1 MRLIWIGKYQSDIAY
16 TKYYF
21 SGSITYYGN
30 GQGGNVFCCNQ
41 NNRTYSKN
49 FFISFII
56 KNIKNSLGSCNYVFY
71 NQSYA
76 HEVANIFPEC
86 QSYIININSKSL
98 INWLSNKTLVRLW
111 VNNIVK
117 VPPFSAV
124 TGSECSH
131 ANLKSIFPNCNKYV
145 VQNNYSSGGIGSFI
159 IEKEEKADFKLN
171 PCEIYLA
178 SPFLENCYSVNLH
191 MIIGQKEQLVFPISI
206 QIIEPNKSPFIFR
219 GSDFIT
225 AQNMPKYIVD
235 NINNCA
241 YKIGE
246 KLAAMGYRGIC
257 GIDFIVQDQDVYFIE
272 INPRFQGSSFLINR
286 ALMERDLPS
295 LYELNDAAFHDNLLF
310 SQKIELKSLEVNY
323 SYFKLKA
330 DKMRSPQNVQ
340 EYLNC
345 PDIETYFLDGL
356 TINES
361 PSVGYIFRF
370 ISTRNLIS
378 INPNNQINIYQN
390 LLNNP
395 ELSIPAESAEDWMI
409 LKTLLQL
416 QGVVIDN
423 SARNAIECLG
433 GIQAGTFDAIDL
445 YFSNQLVVNCPL
457 KLPFYNF
464 SPFKLIFNDKFEL
477 YYYEAKIDNISIDKK
492 DSMPSQRTHSGLFY
506 SQMVQRNNN
515 RIRIR
520 HNSVCFFKQDG
531 KGCCFCHA
539 KNEKI
544 YYYDMADIEESFLYF
559 LNNTIFDQIM
569 IGGASN
575 NREYEAEIIK
585 EILLLIR
592 KHTDKPI
599 YIMTIPP
606 KDLEVIADYKKL
618 GANEIAFNIEI
629 YDEEIAKKYMPGKGA
644 ISRNEY
650 MQALEKA
657 VSIFGQNGQVR
668 SMLIVGLEP
677 LSSFKVGV
685 ESLCQIGVSP
695 MISPFRPMEKTKLQN
710 FVPPDYLECQRY
722 YEAALEITKKYN
734 ITLGPKNIYSQNNT
748 FNSIL
753 NI

>member
-30 GQGGNVFCCNQ
+30 GQDGNVFCCNQ
-41 NNRTYSKN
+41 NDRSYSKN
-49 FFISFII
+49 LFISFII
-56 KNIKNSLGSCNYVFY
+56 ENIKNSLGGCNYVFY

-86 QSYIININSKSL
+86 QSYIINVNSNNL

-131 ANLKSIFPNCNKYV
+131 FNLKSIFPNCNKFV

-159 IEKEEKADFKLN
+159 IEEKNIYKLN

-178 SPFLENCYSVNLH
+178 SPLLENCYSVNVN
-191 MIIGQKEQLVFPISI
+191 MIIGQKEQLVFPVSI

-219 GSDFIT
+219 GSDFIA
-225 AQNMPKYIVD
+225 AQKMPKYIID
-235 NINNCA
+235 KINNCA

-246 KLAAMGYRGIC
+246 KLAVIGYRGIC
-257 GIDFIVQDQDVYFIE
+257 GIDFIVQDKDVYFIE

-295 LYELNDAAFHDNLLF
+295 LYELNDAAFHGNSLF
-310 SQKIELKSLEVNY
+310 PQKIELKSLEVNY
-323 SYFKLKA
+323 SYYKLKR
-330 DKMRSPQNVQ
+330 DKLPSSKIVQ

-345 PDIETYFLDGL
+345 SDIETYFLDGF
-356 TINES
+356 TIS
-361 PSVGYIFRF
+361 DLPSNGYVFRF
-370 ISTRNLIS
+370 ITTRNLIS

-390 LLNNP
+390 LLNNI
-395 ELSIPAESAEDWMI
+395 ELSIPAESAEDWMS

-423 SARNAIECLG
+423 SAKKAIECLG
-433 GIQAGTFDAIDL
+433 GMQAGTFDAIDL

-457 KLPFYNF
+457 KLPFSNF
-464 SPFKLIFNDKFEL
+464 SPFKLMFNDRFEL
-477 YYYEAKIDNISIDKK
+477 YYYGVKIDNISIDKK
-492 DSMPSQRTHSGLFY
+492 DSIPSQRTHSGLLY

-539 KNEKI
+539 KNETI
-544 YYYDMADIEESFLYF
+544 YYYDIADIEESFLYY
-559 LNNTIFDQIM
+559 LNNTAFHEIM

-575 NREYEAEIIK
+575 DRRCEAEIIK
-585 EILLLIR
+585 DILQLIR

-599 YIMTIPP
+599 YIMSLPP
-606 KDLEVIADYKKL
+606 TNLEVIADYKKL

-629 YDEEIAKKYMPGKGA
+629 FNEEIAKKHMPGKGA
-644 ISRNEY
+644 ISRDEY
-650 MQALEKA
+650 MRALKKA
-657 VSIFGQNGQVR
+657 VSVFGQNGQVR

-722 YEAALEITKKYN
+722 YEAALEITKKYH
-734 ITLGPKNIYSQNNT
+734 ISLGPKHIYSQNNT
-748 FNSIL
+748 FNSIN